1 MAYTAISRV
10 RNLEDLALT
19 AFDIDAM
26 YSDSRVESLY
36 DRMQQIPTGNG
47 LLVGNFSTRTAFYV
61 TINLKY

>member
-1 MAYTAISRV
+1 MVYTAILRV

-36 DRMQQIPTGNG
+36 DEIKCNRSP
-47 LLVGNFSTRTAFYV
+47 LVMGHLQATSVHEQHFM
-61 TINLKY
+61 